1 MGKLRLK
8 KAKGHR
14 PEVEEAGLNPWPPNS
29 KLHALHSHPL
39 WLDSVTQGVGGDYSH
54 RRWCT
59 QAHARISVRVHIHDR
74 VTSGVRGRSM
84 SEMGNIQVFYF
95 FSFKNNQGLKPTYNS
110 WCVVR

>member
-54 RRWCT
+54 
-59 QAHARISVRVHIHDR
+59 
-74 VTSGVRGRSM
+74 
-84 SEMGNIQVFYF
+84 
-95 FSFKNNQGLKPTYNS
+95 
-110 WCVVR
+110 